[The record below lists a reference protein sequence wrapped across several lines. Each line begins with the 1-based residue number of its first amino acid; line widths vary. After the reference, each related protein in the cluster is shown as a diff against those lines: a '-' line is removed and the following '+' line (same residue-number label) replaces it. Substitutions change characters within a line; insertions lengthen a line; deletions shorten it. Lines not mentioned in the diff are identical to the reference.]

1 MKKLFF
7 ALLYGTGV
15 TGLVGWFHRRQAVFL
30 CYHSV
35 TRLPQ
40 AIPHELKLH
49 MPLALFAAHLDY
61 LQRHCRVIPLAEYLA
76 ARREGRRLPDRSVVL
91 TFDDGTRNFLT
102 VVAPLLVERG
112 LSATA
117 FVITKC
123 AAEREGFRPGEEW
136 ALADDY
142 MRLSWDEVR
151 ALASMPGIEIG
162 SHSHTH
168 MDLTSAAPEEVER
181 ELRDSYEAVREHTG
195 NARPALAYPY
205 GRASEAV
212 GETARALGYSCALT
226 STLGGNDAR
235 TDLYGLRRVVVAGDD
250 DPATFA
256 ARVCGVTWLYGRARA
271 FFSRLRRRASGGV
284 SVEAGGARVGA
295 GDVRVG
301 GSDGPARARVGRT
314 NAARDQEPSGLVQM
328 KKPSS
333 GSIPYSRASSGG
345 GR

>member
-7 ALLYGTGV
+7 AVLHGTGV
-15 TGLVGWFHRRQAVFL
+15 TRLVGWLHRRQTVFL

-35 TRLPQ
+35 TRLRE

-49 MPLALFAAHLDY
+49 LPLALFAAHLDY

-112 LSATA
+112 LPAAA
-117 FVITKC
+117 FIITKC

-151 ALASMPGIEIG
+151 ALAATPGIEIG

-168 MDLTSAAPEEVER
+168 RDLTSAAPEEVEQ
-181 ELRDSYEAVREHTG
+181 ELRESYEAVVEHTG
-195 NARPALAYPY
+195 QPRPALAYPY
-205 GRASEAV
+205 GRTSEAAR
-212 GETARALGYSCALT
+212 EAARALGYSCALT
-226 STLGGNDAR
+226 SALGGNDAR
-235 TDLYGLRRVVVAGDD
+235 ADLFELRRVVVAGDD
-250 DPATFA
+250 DVATFA

-271 FFSRLRRRASGGV
+271 FFAGTRAREDEAGASGAPAG
-284 SVEAGGARVGA
+284 AGGVRAGKSDVAARVAKADVAARVGKSDVAARA
-295 GDVRVG
+295 GECEA
-301 GSDGPARARVGRT
+301 PARAGRAH
-314 NAARDQEPSGLVQM
+314 AARS
-328 KKPSS
+328 
-333 GSIPYSRASSGG
+333 
-345 GR
+345 